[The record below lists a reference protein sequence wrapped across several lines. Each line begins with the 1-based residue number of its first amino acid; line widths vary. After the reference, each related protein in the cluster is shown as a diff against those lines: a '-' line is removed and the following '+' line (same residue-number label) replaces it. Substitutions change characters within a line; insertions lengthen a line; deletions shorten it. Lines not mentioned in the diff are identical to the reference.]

1 VGLTATSSSGLESTF
16 TSLSTKVCT
25 IARGST
31 SLSGDTTTATIT
43 VSTAGTCKIEA
54 TQAGNTTY
62 AAAAPQTLSFTVS
75 K

>member
-1 VGLTATSSSGLESTF
+1 
-16 TSLSTKVCT
+16 
-25 IARGST
+25 
-31 SLSGDTTTATIT
+31 